1 MKSPYAADLEPNQP
15 ATATFLVVAK
25 EVRQKKTGEHYLS
38 LTLGD
43 RTGHIDAKMWDGVG
57 EVVETFERDD
67 FVRVKGVVQVYQN
80 KPQLTIHKMIR
91 VDEREIDF
99 ADFFPSSK
107 RDPQEMFAELQ
118 GIVAAFEN
126 PHLKALVDGLF
137 ADPGI
142 ALRYR
147 TAPAAKMIHHAYLG
161 GLIEHV
167 LSLAALARTVAAHY
181 RQVDLDLLLTGV
193 ILHDIGKIF
202 ELDYERGF
210 SYSDDGQLLGHITIG
225 LRMIGDRIRAIP
237 GFPPKLGALVE
248 HMVLSHHGELAF
260 GSPKAPMFPEALLLH
275 HLDNLDSKM
284 ECMRAAAEK
293 DHNIAGNWTSY
304 STALERTILKKD
316 KYLGETAG
324 APPARPPEAGNPMPA
339 AARTP
344 PAPKPGSLFGEKL
357 TQALRKDS

>member
-1 MKSPYAADLEPNQP
+1 
-15 ATATFLVVAK
+15 
-25 EVRQKKTGEHYLS
+25 
-38 LTLGD
+38 
-43 RTGHIDAKMWDGVG
+43 
-57 EVVETFERDD
+57 
-67 FVRVKGVVQVYQN
+67 
-80 KPQLTIHKMIR
+80 MIR

-99 ADFFPSSK
+99 ADFFPASK
-107 RDPQEMFAELQ
+107 RDPEEMFAELQ
-118 GIVAAFEN
+118 GIVAALEN

-137 ADPGI
+137 AEAGI
-142 ALRYR
+142 ARRYR

-181 RQVDLDLLLTGV
+181 QQVDLDLLLTGV

-202 ELDYERGF
+202 ELNYERGF

-275 HLDNLDSKM
+275 HLDSLDSKM

-304 STALERTILKKD
+304 NTALERMVLKKD
-316 KYLGETAG
+316 KYLGETPG
-324 APPARPPEAGNPMPA
+324 APPARPPEAGHSVPA
-339 AARTP
+339 APPAP
-344 PAPKPGSLFGEKL
+344 PAPKSGSLFGEKL
-357 TQALRKDS
+357 TQALRKGS